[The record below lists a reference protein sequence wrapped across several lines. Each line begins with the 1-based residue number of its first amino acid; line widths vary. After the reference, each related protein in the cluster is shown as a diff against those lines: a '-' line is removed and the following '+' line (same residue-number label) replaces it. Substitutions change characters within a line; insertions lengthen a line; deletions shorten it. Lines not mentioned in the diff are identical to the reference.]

1 MSATTCEW
9 EITATVPAGAFDRA
23 AIMDVV
29 ECVRMAILASTGVE
43 VSVVCTPV
51 ATAGAV
57 AAFIQRMLVDSDP
70 GPPASP
76 PPESDA

>member
-9 EITATVPAGAFDRA
+9 EITATVPAGAFERA

-29 ECVRMAILASTGVE
+29 ECVRMAILASTGVQ

-51 ATAGAV
+51 LSSGSA
-57 AAFIQRMLVDSDP
+57 AAFLNRTLVDADP
-70 GPPASP
+70 VPPASP
-76 PPESDA
+76 PPEADA